1 MRNTKLIIV
10 GDSKVGKTTF
20 IHSLLN
26 YPFQENYIPTRSI
39 DKYLIELNQKNY
51 LIELNQKNYLI
62 FDNFQIS
69 NSHEGIEG
77 IIVMDSF
84 DNTLKGFENWKFKA
98 VNTGLPIVT
107 VLNKSDISIFKKH
120 NYDFVISSKNKTGIY
135 DVLLSFDKYD

>member
-1 MRNTKLIIV
+1 MRSVKLIIV
-10 GDSKVGKTTF
+10 GDSRVGKTSF

-39 DKYLIELNQKNY
+39 DKYLIELNQENKY
-51 LIELNQKNYLI
+51 LIEIDQKKKYQL

-69 NSHEGIEG
+69 NCHEGIDG

-84 DNTLKGFENWKFKA
+84 DNTSKGFEHWKFKA

-107 VLNKSDISIFKKH
+107 VMNKSDISIFKKH
-120 NYDFVISSKNKTGIY
+120 NYDFIISSKNRTGIY
-135 DVLLSFDKYD
+135 DVLLYFD